1 MYSKIHNH
9 LVILSFFLTLSYLTY
24 DIIVDS
30 LYGHKDFLFY
40 IEMVSVGLIIFL
52 IINQMSLIRKTSQE
66 LNDTKT
72 ILQAVQGK
80 MSEYIEEK
88 FIEWKFTK
96 SENEVAW
103 LIVKGFSPK
112 EISLTRNVN
121 EKTIHN
127 QLSSIYRKSN
137 TKNKHELLS
146 SFLEDFMNIA

>member
-1 MYSKIHNH
+1 M
-9 LVILSFFLTLSYLTY
+9 
-24 DIIVDS
+24 
-30 LYGHKDFLFY
+30 
-40 IEMVSVGLIIFL
+40 EMVSVALIIFL
-52 IINQMSLIRKTSQE
+52 SINQMSLIHKTSQE

-72 ILQAVQGK
+72 ILQAVQGE

-112 EISLTRNVN
+112 EISLTRNVH

-127 QLSSIYRKSN
+127 QLSSIYKKSN